1 MTQHAVVGGRWRD
14 HHSKFVVEER
24 YLPRATRA
32 RLYFVSATMVAVGL
46 TAFIV
51 LLLGALTHSGF
62 ELLDEPLGQWFD
74 AQRNAGATG
83 FMIVVA
89 IVFGPIGMPIIA
101 NAAQSRSF
109 TKCRSRAYPS
119 RRFGW
124 RYAGSD
130 RSVARRLF
138 R

>member
-62 ELLDEPLGQWFD
+62 ELLDEPLGQRVD

-101 NAAQSRSF
+101 NAAQRPIFHQMPLACLPITSVRLEI
-109 TKCRSRAYPS
+109 
-119 RRFGW
+119 RRI
-124 RYAGSD
+124 R
-130 RSVARRLF
+130 
-138 R
+138 